1 MIRNANNVRR
11 NLVRQHITLSPDQT
25 RRVDNMLMRVATLAS
40 VCETLIDSHQLKAG
54 TNLDETLM
62 RVFATR
68 AVTSIQL

>member
-1 MIRNANNVRR
+1 
-11 NLVRQHITLSPDQT
+11 
-25 RRVDNMLMRVATLAS
+25 MLMRVATLAS